1 MRDILNITITA
12 VIAPIVVSVSVHAL
26 NEAYDDW
33 LESHRCK
40 KRKHKRK
47 KAAQAP
53 IVSYEKAFVVLLII

>member
-33 LESHRCK
+33 LEII
-40 KRKHKRK
+40 
-47 KAAQAP
+47 AARSESISA
-53 IVSYEKAFVVLLII
+53 IKEDSTGTDS

>member
-40 KRKHKRK
+40 KRKHKRNK
-47 KAAQAP
+47 RRQHRHG
-53 IVSYEKAFVVLLII
+53 

>member
-26 NEAYDDW
+26 NEAYGDW

-40 KRKHKRK
+40 KRKSISAIKE
-47 KAAQAP
+47 
-53 IVSYEKAFVVLLII
+53 SSTGTDS